1 MFRRIRHTFFILLM
15 CVILGITSAALAY
28 EPVIG
33 DSTGMFYACMADLD
47 YKYTQT
53 NQSYGNTFSVAFKDR
68 STYAG
73 YGWDSAYTLIME
85 GQGDEYEG
93 RMTSIRYDAALQRTF
108 APGQTD
114 QVLTNAYEIFLIA
127 AGNQFVGSDYDLFLS
142 RYDSSRMW
150 QVLQRWDKSDFNPSS
165 LSSRIGGWDIYVDVA
180 YGDNEM
186 HFYFYMSR

>member
-1 MFRRIRHTFFILLM
+1 MAVQPTNWMIRDKGSVVISAENSTETRIDDTTVQIKCNLILKASSM
-15 CVILGITSAALAY
+15 II
-28 EPVIG
+28 
-33 DSTGMFYACMADLD
+33 
-47 YKYTQT
+47 K
-53 NQSYGNTFSVAFKDR
+53 
-68 STYAG
+68 
-73 YGWDSAYTLIME
+73 
-85 GQGDEYEG
+85 GDEYEG

-165 LSSRIGGWDIYVDVA
+165 LSSRIGGWNIDVDVA
-180 YGDNEM
+180 YGENEM